1 MRISNARYVLPLV
14 ALVALAACKRDND
27 TTTTTQTPPAQPAP
41 STQPATPPATQ
52 PATPPASQPLGTPG
66 ATAVSVT
73 ALDLGNAVGA
83 DNRVANPQASFARTD
98 TIYAAVTTS
107 GAAPSSTIAAR
118 WTFQDGQ
125 VVGEESKTVAPNGSD
140 VTTFSVSKPDGWP
153 AGKYKVEVMVDG
165 QVAATREFDV
175 M

>member
-1 MRISNARYVLPLV
+1 MSTCSK
-14 ALVALAACKRDND
+14 CKRGDDAN
-27 TTTTTQTPPAQPAP
+27 TTTQTLPGQPAP
-41 STQPATPPATQ
+41 STQPATPPPSTQ
-52 PATPPASQPLGTPG
+52 PSMPASQPLGTPG
-66 ATAVSVT
+66 TTAVSVT
-73 ALDLGNAVGA
+73 GLDLGNAVGA

-153 AGKYKVEVMVDG
+153 AGKYKVEIMVDG
-165 QVAATREFDV
+165 QTAATREFDV

>member
-98 TIYAAVTTS
+98 T
-107 GAAPSSTIAAR
+107 
-118 WTFQDGQ
+118 
-125 VVGEESKTVAPNGSD
+125 
-140 VTTFSVSKPDGWP
+140 
-153 AGKYKVEVMVDG
+153 
-165 QVAATREFDV
+165 
-175 M
+175 